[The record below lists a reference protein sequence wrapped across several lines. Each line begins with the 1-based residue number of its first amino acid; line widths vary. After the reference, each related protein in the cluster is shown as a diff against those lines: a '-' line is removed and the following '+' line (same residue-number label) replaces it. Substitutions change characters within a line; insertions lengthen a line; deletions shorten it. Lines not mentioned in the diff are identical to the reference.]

1 MIVVEPVR
9 RGDLEPLA
17 RLASTTLS
25 ERYSEDWLLHRALQ
39 KRGTFLVARDV
50 AADEVVGFAVAQ
62 KGLLEGEI
70 LALAVDPRHQGQGI
84 GAALLGH
91 VQSNLVREGAWKMSL
106 DVRADDP
113 DAQDFYRHFGYHPAG
128 LRTNTYGDGGDAI
141 HMERPL

>member
-9 RGDLEPLA
+9 RGDVEPLA
-17 RLASTTLS
+17 RMAATTLS
-25 ERYSEDWLLHRALQ
+25 ERYSEDWLMHRALQ

-50 AADEVVGFAVAQ
+50 DHNEVVGFAVAQ

-70 LALAVDPRHQGQGI
+70 LALAVDRRHQGRGI

-91 VQSNLVREGAWKMSL
+91 IQSNMVREGAWKMSL
-106 DVRADDP
+106 DVRADDLG
-113 DAQDFYRHFGYHPAG
+113 AQDFYRHFGYHPSG
-128 LRTNTYGDGGDAI
+128 LRSHTYQDGADAV